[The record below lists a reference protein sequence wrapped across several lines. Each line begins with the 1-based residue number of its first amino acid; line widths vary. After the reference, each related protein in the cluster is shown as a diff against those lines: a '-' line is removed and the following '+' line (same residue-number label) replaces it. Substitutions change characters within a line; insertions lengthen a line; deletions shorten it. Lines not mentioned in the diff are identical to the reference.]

1 MNGEHIL
8 SYRESPIR
16 AAWREFWHLHFLTL
30 NQGRFVKR
38 YHIVLLAL
46 VFFAL
51 GLYIVGEKFT
61 FGIIVGRFFD
71 AMGDLFLDRGAGEL

>member
-38 YHIVLLAL
+38 WHIVLISL
-46 VFFAL
+46 VCFGAAMFII
-51 GLYIVGEKFT
+51 GDKFT
-61 FGIIVGRFFD
+61 AGMLVSRFFD
-71 AMGDLFLDRGAGEL
+71 ALGDLFLDRGAGEL